1 MSIIKEEFKENQI
14 KKIGCEVDCFKC
26 NKKFSIRFVN
36 ASNSYGKKN
45 NWGYWTEK
53 EEYNEQYICSDCLKN
68 LYYTDY
74 VSLCNQ
80 ITKKKKNILKTY
92 LSSKIL

>member
-1 MSIIKEEFKENQI
+1 MPI
-14 KKIGCEVDCFKC
+14 KKLPLQENCFQCQKEVLV
-26 NKKFSIRFVN
+26 KFCPPLK
-36 ASNSYGKKN
+36 SYVKKN

-74 VSLCNQ
+74 YVNLRNQ
-80 ITKKKKNILKTY
+80 F
-92 LSSKIL
+92 